1 MYGIIFCH
9 LHLWFC
15 HHLAS
20 YAYLSLW
27 LVRGAAQLLRAETE
41 QQSTNKYCTLPSAPT
56 VRDLQEEGYLQEMD
70 MGIGK
75 KGDRRSTKVRAE
87 LPTLTN

>member
-1 MYGIIFCH
+1 MALFSVSSTSMV
-9 LHLWFC
+9 C
-15 HHLAS
+15 HHLAA

-27 LVRGAAQLLRAETE
+27 LVRGATQLLRTETE
-41 QQSTNKYCTLPSAPT
+41 QQSTNKYCTLLSAPT

-70 MGIGK
+70 MRIGK
-75 KGDRRSTKVRAE
+75 EGHRRSTKVRAE